1 MYILLLYIPLYGLS
15 LAYPHAWMGKNYS
28 LRFAINGKYS
38 NHHQQRIFFCGLSK
52 IVHIMGSPE
61 FQWVIL
67 MFPITMVIWRT
78 YHFFR
83 QTHTLS

>member
-38 NHHQQRIFFCGLSK
+38 NHHQQRIFFVDYQRLS
-52 IVHIMGSPE
+52 I
-61 FQWVIL
+61 
-67 MFPITMVIWRT
+67 
-78 YHFFR
+78 
-83 QTHTLS
+83 